1 MLIEAFRTLNVDIL
15 HLKVAIFFCLLI
27 IELLLKWLRFI
38 LHINFIILVIVYWY
52 YWLLDSFR
60 SIYFVLSLISL
71 QLFISLNFCYFFLL
85 VQYYLVLSKF
95 IIVNLIIIINLW
107 SEWYLLMH
115 DLSILYKR
123 MCLRILVIQIL
134 KLHLIITIIRRFNML
149 SMLINWIILVM
160 SMIVVTIYSIKIVES
175 RVKLW
180 SMLWWSLN
188 LNSLVIVIKIEWGT
202 SLSVFLRLN
211 YLVGNFI
218 TSI

>member
-71 QLFISLNFCYFFLL
+71 QLFIPLNFGYFFLL
-85 VQYYLVLSKF
+85 VQYDLVLSNKL

-115 DLSILYKR
+115 NLSILHKR

-134 KLHLIITIIRRFNML
+134 KLHLIILPTITQY
-149 SMLINWIILVM
+149 INLEIH
-160 SMIVVTIYSIKIVES
+160 
-175 RVKLW
+175 RVL
-180 SMLWWSLN
+180 
-188 LNSLVIVIKIEWGT
+188 
-202 SLSVFLRLN
+202 
-211 YLVGNFI
+211 
-218 TSI
+218 